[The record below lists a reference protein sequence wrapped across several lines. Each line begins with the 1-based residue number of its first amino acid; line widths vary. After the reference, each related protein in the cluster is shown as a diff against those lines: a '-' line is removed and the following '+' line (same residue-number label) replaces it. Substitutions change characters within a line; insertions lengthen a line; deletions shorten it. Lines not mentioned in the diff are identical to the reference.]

1 MKSTSTILGLSAVV
15 IALYFLSKGKR
26 DNTMTSTKEEPTD
39 KKKLPSMG
47 GGGGGFGGIPVAP
60 TLAVPTSQ
68 IIVQTQPTPTPTPSS
83 SSTQVTNQGTSNAVV
98 GRNDG
103 LSSSSGGTSTG
114 GSSTSPSGTSTGGST
129 SVGGGGGATGAPIP
143 TPTPTP
149 TTPSTVRFMDFFNI
163 DADGQDVIESI
174 L

>member
-1 MKSTSTILGLSAVV
+1 
-15 IALYFLSKGKR
+15 
-26 DNTMTSTKEEPTD
+26 
-39 KKKLPSMG
+39 MG

-68 IIVQTQPTPTPTPSS
+68 IIVQTQPTPTTTTPSS

-129 SVGGGGGATGAPIP
+129 QVGGGGGATGAPIP

>member
-26 DNTMTSTKEEPTD
+26 DNAMTSSKEEPTD

-114 GSSTSPSGTSTGGST
+114 GTSTSGTSTGGST
-129 SVGGGGGATGAPIP
+129 QVGGGGGATGAPIP